1 MKQFGDGLFAK
12 NPVLVLALGLVP
24 AVAVTTTAMNGLALG
39 ILAAV
44 VMLVAA
50 AVNWALIPYVPEN
63 AKLAVRVLVL
73 IVLVTFAYGVL
84 VQRNP
89 VLAAGLG
96 IFLPLLA
103 FDELLLRAGDGE
115 KSLPAALLGACGQ
128 GLGFALVL
136 VLLGVVREFLGMG
149 TVFGK
154 QIVSGALAPFS
165 LAGTVPGG
173 MVILGLLL
181 AFVNLVSKRGGEL
194 HD

>member
-89 VLAAGLG
+89 GLAAGLG
-96 IFLPLLA
+96 SSS
-103 FDELLLRAGDGE
+103 R
-115 KSLPAALLGACGQ
+115 SLPSMSFSSGQ
-128 GLGFALVL
+128 AMERRVCQ
-136 VLLGVVREFLGMG
+136 RH
-149 TVFGK
+149 
-154 QIVSGALAPFS
+154 S
-165 LAGTVPGG
+165 
-173 MVILGLLL
+173 
-181 AFVNLVSKRGGEL
+181 
-194 HD
+194 

>member
-89 VLAAGLG
+89 GLAAGLG